1 MAILC
6 IEILC
11 YYGGK
16 KFKFI
21 SKLMALLSVGL
32 IFAGLVIASQFVNYH
47 NILADLLLATL
58 WWTGL
63 MIIVY
68 FLTGIK
74 KDRMQ
79 KPQGIYGQTEPP
91 VAIILS
97 VHDEDY
103 EVVERAAA
111 AVKNLYYEDKS
122 KLAYYLVDS
131 SERAELKD
139 LAADMEMTY
148 CQKSQDFLAD
158 YQQFKGEYLLLL
170 AADKVVQNNFLYR
183 TLGYFDNPKVAAL
196 QVAFTHYN
204 DYVLQYQ
211 PFAAYSAASQRRRDK
226 FGAAITTGE
235 CTMLRRQAL
244 ASLQLKKSVQEII
257 ELAPYFQRQG
267 WLIRYVK
274 ESLANGLAPE
284 NMPALLRRFRYNM
297 RLNRLGRRIVALRL
311 GFWRQLLHLE
321 WFTYV
326 TFSWRKTLL
335 WACPVIYFWLN
346 KQAFLHMHH
355 LFLAALVPGGLAIIL
370 SLKLQGYSLRDTLGL
385 LVYENALTPYI
396 LWDSLVGFIYKGN
409 RDYPAYHNNSNLK
422 FRLNFKYAWIF
433 LVELLLTLV
442 TCYKAV
448 SDGFQGYREYFLAA
462 WLLYT
467 AFMNLATLIL
477 YAEMPRYRRAERFIS
492 DKTCQVYCQQYSLP
506 AKIADWNEIGARV
519 NLLAT
524 DTYNAADIL
533 RDMPGKLVV
542 DNQLLNFK
550 VIWASPTAL
559 GIVFDEI
566 DSDQYSYLIDN
577 TYAQPIEN
585 VKPSRYQEIS
595 RRDMRFE
602 EMRPVTFKLSQLP
615 ERGQL
620 LDISN
625 SGCKLQAR
633 GDLQVE
639 EKRYILI
646 QLNEHLWRPGKV
658 RWLSKANDK
667 TTLGV
672 EFDK

>member
-131 SERAELKD
+131 SECAELKD

-211 PFAAYSAASQRRRDK
+211 PFAAYSATSQRRRDK
-226 FGAAITTGE
+226 FGAAIITGE

-244 ASLQLKKSVQEII
+244 ASLQLKK
-257 ELAPYFQRQG
+257 
-267 WLIRYVK
+267 
-274 ESLANGLAPE
+274 
-284 NMPALLRRFRYNM
+284 
-297 RLNRLGRRIVALRL
+297 
-311 GFWRQLLHLE
+311 
-321 WFTYV
+321 
-326 TFSWRKTLL
+326 
-335 WACPVIYFWLN
+335 PV
-346 KQAFLHMHH
+346 
-355 LFLAALVPGGLAIIL
+355 
-370 SLKLQGYSLRDTLGL
+370 
-385 LVYENALTPYI
+385 
-396 LWDSLVGFIYKGN
+396 
-409 RDYPAYHNNSNLK
+409 
-422 FRLNFKYAWIF
+422 
-433 LVELLLTLV
+433 
-442 TCYKAV
+442 
-448 SDGFQGYREYFLAA
+448 
-462 WLLYT
+462 
-467 AFMNLATLIL
+467 
-477 YAEMPRYRRAERFIS
+477 
-492 DKTCQVYCQQYSLP
+492 
-506 AKIADWNEIGARV
+506 
-519 NLLAT
+519 
-524 DTYNAADIL
+524 
-533 RDMPGKLVV
+533 
-542 DNQLLNFK
+542 
-550 VIWASPTAL
+550 
-559 GIVFDEI
+559 
-566 DSDQYSYLIDN
+566 
-577 TYAQPIEN
+577 
-585 VKPSRYQEIS
+585 
-595 RRDMRFE
+595 
-602 EMRPVTFKLSQLP
+602 
-615 ERGQL
+615 
-620 LDISN
+620 
-625 SGCKLQAR
+625 
-633 GDLQVE
+633 
-639 EKRYILI
+639 
-646 QLNEHLWRPGKV
+646 
-658 RWLSKANDK
+658 
-667 TTLGV
+667 
-672 EFDK
+672 